1 MQAGAEVD
9 NEDKNGWTPLCCAAS
24 NGHTEC
30 ARRLLQVCVT
40 CSCVA
45 LPPVPSADQITLY
58 CLYMTSA
65 PCEWVSI
72 PILLSTVIG
81 PQLGRE
87 NLLHRLYWSGPL
99 PSASDTFCVEEAAEV
114 FGRHMP
120 ACWHRACWRPPPC
133 KPPTGSKKTHPLP
146 TPTFFSGRGCAPG
159 GSCGQLLYCPAPHT
173 PTGCFAFPSCSP
185 SHALE
190 WPLSR
195 YGEQTQG
202 SFSLTFS
209 LKSSVSLAIITMA
222 AKPSHDFEIFSGQDG
237 VDENQVGSS
246 VRRWSWSF
254 PPDFRAEG
262 RQ

>member
-45 LPPVPSADQITLY
+45 LPPVPSADQITLF

-87 NLLHRLYWSGPL
+87 NLLRRLYWSGPL
-99 PSASDTFCVEEAAEV
+99 PSASDTFCVKEAAEV

-120 ACWHRACWRPPPC
+120 ACWHHVHA
-133 KPPTGSKKTHPLP
+133 GGPLP
-146 TPTFFSGRGCAPG
+146 ANPPLAPRKLIHCQPLLFFRLRLCTRGFLWSTIVLPR
-159 GSCGQLLYCPAPHT
+159 
-173 PTGCFAFPSCSP
+173 P
-185 SHALE
+185 SHPNRLLCHSKLFPKPCLE
-190 WPLSR
+190 MASVKVRGADPRLV
-195 YGEQTQG
+195 
-202 SFSLTFS
+202 LTH
-209 LKSSVSLAIITMA
+209 L
-222 AKPSHDFEIFSGQDG
+222 
-237 VDENQVGSS
+237 
-246 VRRWSWSF
+246 
-254 PPDFRAEG
+254 
-262 RQ
+262 